1 MEFPDS
7 FVRDIIKLALV
18 VITLSASIYLF
29 RLATSAY
36 EASSLN
42 YSIGILILG
51 TIYFVLGAGFIVF
64 GVLIA
69 LSLLGQ
75 KIHIS

>member
-1 MEFPDS
+1 MEFPES
-7 FVRDIIKLALV
+7 FVREIIKLALV

-51 TIYFVLGAGFIVF
+51 TIYFV
-64 GVLIA
+64 
-69 LSLLGQ
+69 
-75 KIHIS
+75 HIPSTRITTIPWLQ

>member
-1 MEFPDS
+1 MEFPES
-7 FVRDIIKLALV
+7 FAKDIIKLALV

-36 EASSLN
+36 ETNAIS
-42 YSIGILILG
+42 YSAGVLALG
-51 TIYFVLGAGFIVF
+51 SVYFVFGVGFIIF

-75 KIHIS
+75 KLRLS